1 MRRPCLRVDV
11 VLKRHEHSFFEI
23 QRLIAVRPVLQALK
37 QAQVQLRVEVKHILW
52 SSDWLEVF
60 ERIFPFHWACF
71 GQFPYFFGYCCQLMF
86 VQLDPRSLPLSTMK
100 LSSSEAAATSLPLP
114 LLPPATSLPLPLLPP
129 ATSLPWTPSASTK
142 MSSASGSTLHNCG

>member
-52 SSDWLEVF
+52 SSDWLEVL
-60 ERIFPFHWACF
+60 ERIFPFHRACF

-86 VQLDPRSLPLSTMK
+86 VQLDPRSLPLTTMK

-142 MSSASGSTLHNCG
+142 MSSASGSTLHN